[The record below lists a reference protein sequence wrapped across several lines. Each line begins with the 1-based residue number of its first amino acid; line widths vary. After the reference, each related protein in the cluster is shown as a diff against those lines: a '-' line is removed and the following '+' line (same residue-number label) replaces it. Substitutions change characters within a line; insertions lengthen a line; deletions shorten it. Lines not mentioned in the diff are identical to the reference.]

1 MQLTKVEITGFK
13 SFAKRTELLFEK
25 GITGI
30 LGPNGCG
37 KSNIVD
43 AFRFVLGE
51 QSSRAMRGKKIEDF
65 IFCGTEKRRPLSYC
79 EVILTFDNSDG
90 GLPSPFSEVSVAR
103 RAYRSGESEYLL
115 NKNPCRLKDILEL
128 FRDTGIGREGYSII
142 GQGRVSEILSDRS
155 SERRAVFEEAAG
167 IAKYRVRKE
176 EAERKLA
183 AAEKNLVRLGD
194 ILSELETRLEPL
206 KQQSETAAE
215 YFRLREELRD
225 IDINLFIHQYDKSSE
240 RIKSL
245 GETAQQIE
253 ENIAQLTESE
263 SSYAAGCNEAESEE
277 RKLSNVISG
286 LSQELVSLSSS
297 VESVSGNEKLLN
309 ERINA
314 LKQEIERRNE
324 QKKQFEL
331 SEKANAQ
338 ELPELEKLLKDAS
351 DKNAALSAELEK
363 ITVSIS
369 QLENDIEAKEEQ
381 IDAQQQQM
389 MDEMNRISDAKIRIS
404 RLEAMRASLTERAGT
419 LAKEKLAYSDEAGKL
434 SSELNETN
442 DALSSVR
449 NEKAETEA
457 KRREAIKNVNSI
469 NSELVLSMR
478 QARQKEDELNSIRS
492 RVKVLGEMKRAHEGY
507 YASVR
512 RLLNDAER
520 NTALSSRIHG
530 VVAELISVPK
540 EYEAAIE
547 MSLGAA
553 LQNIIVSDEQDAKA
567 VIKYLRD
574 HDYGR
579 ATLLPVS
586 AMRPRLLT
594 AEESRMLRT
603 DGCIGVA
610 SELISFS
617 PEYRGVI
624 ENLLGRTVI
633 VRDLDAGIAL
643 RRHAGSSFRIA
654 TLKGDILNP
663 GGSMTGGSVQKREFS
678 LLGREREIE
687 ELDRREITVKNEI
700 AAFASSLNKQKDRLA
715 KANADVDSF
724 SDELK
729 SFEVKIASLTEKAD
743 IVCKYVQKNAGQLE
757 KAEQETTAI
766 RDSLNDIAEEFAA
779 AEKAKTGMDE
789 HSGITGEDIKKM
801 QNELSGLRAKMQEKN
816 EISANARV
824 KLTAASKEYDA
835 AEAQIRRIKKE
846 NETLKTKSA
855 EETDKIKLAE
865 TNITQIE
872 KERAGLIS
880 NLGSERDRFNQMND
894 EMHRLEEERAGKLRF
909 LDELRLKHDEIAQQ
923 LTETRERKHKN
934 ELTMDRLQS
943 EIRNLS
949 DRIWQDYELT
959 YENAL
964 QYKKVIPIA
973 QSHIRA
979 DEIRKAI
986 KELGEVNPSAIED
999 YRNVKERYENLNTQC
1014 DDLKNAESDLQQL
1027 ILQLTSTMQKEFK
1040 EQFVLI
1046 QENFS
1051 KTFTELFGG
1060 GRAELELADK
1070 NDVLGCDIDII
1081 AQPPGKKF
1089 QLLSLLSG
1097 GEQALTAIALLFAIL
1112 KLKPAA
1118 FCILDEIDTSLD
1130 EVNVENFANY
1140 LKQYSD
1146 ETQFI
1151 VITHRNGS
1159 MAACDSL
1166 YGVSMEEKGVSS
1178 LVSVKFNGN

>member
-142 GQGRVSEILSDRS
+142 GQGKVSEILSDRS

-167 IAKYRVRKE
+167 IAKYRARKE

-183 AAEKNLVRLGD
+183 SAEKNLVRLGD

-240 RIKSL
+240 RIKLL

-253 ENIAQLTESE
+253 ESILQLTESE
-263 SSYAAGCNEAESEE
+263 SSYASGCNEAEAEE
-277 RKLSNVISG
+277 RKLSDVISG

>member
-1 MQLTKVEITGFK
+1 MQLTKVEISGFK

-167 IAKYRVRKE
+167 IAKYRARKE
-176 EAERKLA
+176 EAERKLT
-183 AAEKNLVRLGD
+183 AAEKNLVRLND
-194 ILSELETRLEPL
+194 ILTELETRLEPL
-206 KQQSETAAE
+206 RQQSETASK
-215 YFRLREELRD
+215 YFALREELRD
-225 IDINLFIHQYDKSSE
+225 IDINLFIHQYDRSSE
-240 RIKSL
+240 KIKSL
-245 GETAQQIE
+245 NETAQQLE
-253 ENIAQLTESE
+253 ESICEQTASE
-263 SSYAAGCNEAESEE
+263 ASYASGCSEAENEE
-277 RKLSNVISG
+277 RKLSAVISG

-314 LKQEIERRNE
+314 LKQETERRNG

-331 SEKANAQ
+331 SEASNSK
-338 ELPELEKLLKDAS
+338 EIIEIETFLKDAS
-351 DKNAALSAELEK
+351 DKSKTLTAGLEK

-369 QLENDIEAKEEQ
+369 RLEKDIEAKEEQ
-381 IDAQQQQM
+381 IDAQQQLM

-404 RLEAMRASLTERAGT
+404 RLEAMRTSLTERAEA
-419 LAKEKLAYSDEAGKL
+419 LAKEKLAYSAEAEKL
-434 SSELNETN
+434 ACEFNETN
-442 DALSSVR
+442 EALSSVR
-449 NEKAETEA
+449 SEKAETDS
-457 KRREAIKNVNSI
+457 KRREAIKNVNSV
-469 NSELVLSMR
+469 NNELVLSMR
-478 QARQKEDELNSIRS
+478 QARQREDELNSIRS
-492 RVKVLGEMKRAHEGY
+492 RVKVLSEMKRAHEGY

-520 NTALSSRIHG
+520 NTALRKRIHG

-547 MSLGAA
+547 MSLGSA

-567 VIKYLRD
+567 VINYLRE

-586 AMRPRLLT
+586 SMRPRLLN
-594 AEESRMLRT
+594 AEESRMLRI

-643 RRHAGSSFRIA
+643 RRHAGSAFRIA

-687 ELDRREITVKNEI
+687 ELGRRETAVRNEI
-700 AAFASSLNKQKDRLA
+700 SAFASSLNELKNSLA
-715 KANADVDSF
+715 KANENVESF

-729 SFEVKIASLTEKAD
+729 RLDVKAASLAEKAD
-743 IVCKYVQKNAGQLE
+743 IVQKYVLKNAGQIE
-757 KAEQETTAI
+757 KAKQETDAVK
-766 RDSLNDIAEEFAA
+766 DSLDDIAEEFAA
-779 AEKAKTGMDE
+779 AEKAKNGMDE

-801 QNELSGLRAKMQEKN
+801 QTELSQLRTKLQQQN
-816 EISANARV
+816 EISANARI
-824 KLTAASKEYDA
+824 KLAAASKEYDSA
-835 AEAQIRRIKKE
+835 NAQIRRLKKE

-865 TNITQIE
+865 ANIGKIE
-872 KERAGLIS
+872 EERAELIRS
-880 NLGSERDRFNQMND
+880 LGSERDRFNQMTD
-894 EMHRLEEERAGKLRF
+894 ELHRLEEERAGKLRF
-909 LDELRLKHDEIAQQ
+909 LDDLRLKHDETADR

-934 ELTMDRLQS
+934 ELTLDRLQS
-943 EIRNLS
+943 EIHNLS

-959 YENAL
+959 YDNAL
-964 QYKKVIPIA
+964 KYKKPIQVT

-1014 DDLKNAESDLQQL
+1014 DDLKNAENDLQNL
-1027 ILQLTSTMQKEFK
+1027 IAQLTSTMQKEFK

-1060 GRAELELADK
+1060 GKAELALADK

-1130 EVNVENFANY
+1130 EVNVDNFADY
-1140 LKQYSD
+1140 LRQYSD

-1178 LVSVKFNGN
+1178 LVSVKFNNA

>member
-1 MQLTKVEITGFK
+1 MQLTKVEISGFK

-90 GLPSPFSEVSVAR
+90 RLLSPFSEVSVAR
-103 RAYRSGESEYLL
+103 RAYRSGESEYLI

-167 IAKYRVRKE
+167 IAKYRARKE
-176 EAERKLA
+176 EAERRLA
-183 AAEKNLVRLGD
+183 AAQKNLVRLND

-206 KQQSETAAE
+206 RVQSETAAE
-215 YFRLREELRD
+215 YLKLRD
-225 IDINLFIHQYDKSSE
+225 ELKDIEINLFIYQYDRSSE
-240 RIKSL
+240 KIKSL
-245 GETAQQIE
+245 NETAQQLDE
-253 ENIAQLTESE
+253 SIAQQTAAEA
-263 SSYAAGCNEAESEE
+263 SYAAGCNEAEAEE
-277 RKLSNVISG
+277 RKLSAVISG
-286 LSQELVSLSSS
+286 LSQELVSLSTA

-314 LKQEIERRNE
+314 FKQEIERRNE
-324 QKKQFEL
+324 QKKQFEQ
-331 SEKANAQ
+331 SVNSNSD
-338 ELPELEKLLKDAS
+338 ELTELEKTLKDAS
-351 DKNAALSAELEK
+351 DKNATLSAELER
-363 ITVSIS
+363 ITDSIS
-369 QLENDIEAKEEQ
+369 QLENDIEEKEEQ
-381 IDAQQQQM
+381 LEIREQAM
-389 MDEMNRISDAKIRIS
+389 MDEMNRISDARIRIS
-404 RLEAMRASLTERAGT
+404 RLETMRASLNERAET
-419 LAKEKLAYSDEAGKL
+419 LAADKLAYSSEAQKL
-434 SSELNETN
+434 SDELNETN
-442 DALSSVR
+442 EALSSVR
-449 NEKAETEA
+449 SEKAETEA
-457 KRREAIKNVNSI
+457 KRREQINKVNSI
-469 NSELVLSMR
+469 NSELLLAMR

-492 RVKVLGEMKRAHEGY
+492 RVKVLSEMKRAHEGY

-520 NTALSSRIHG
+520 NTELKRRIHG

-547 MSLGAA
+547 MSLGSA
-553 LQNIIVSDEQDAKA
+553 LQDIIVSDEQDAKA

-586 AMRPRLLT
+586 SMRPRLLNS
-594 AEESRMLRT
+594 EESRMLRI

-610 SELISFS
+610 SELISYS

-643 RRHAGSSFRIA
+643 RRQAGSSFRIA

-663 GGSMTGGSVQKREFS
+663 GGSMTGGSLQKREFS

-687 ELDRREITVKNEI
+687 ESDRRENEIRNEI
-700 AAFASSLNKQKDRLA
+700 AAFAASLQSLKNRLA
-715 KANADVDSF
+715 EANAGVDGF

-729 SFEVKIASLTEKAD
+729 RLDVRKASLEEKAD
-743 IVCKYVQKNAGQLE
+743 IVRKYVRKNAEQLE
-757 KAEQETTAI
+757 KAGQEACAV

-789 HSGITGEDIKKM
+789 HSGITSEDIKKM
-801 QNELSGLRAKMQEKN
+801 QNELSELRAQMQQKN
-816 EISANARV
+816 EISANARI

-835 AEAQIRRIKKE
+835 AAAQIRRIKKE
-846 NETLKTKSA
+846 NETLKAKSA
-855 EETDKIKLAE
+855 EETDKISLAE
-865 TNITQIE
+865 SSIAGIE
-872 KERAGLIS
+872 AERAELIK
-880 NLGSERDRFNQMND
+880 NLGSEREHFNQMND

-909 LDELRLKHDEIAQQ
+909 LDELRSKHDETSAL
-923 LTETRERKHKN
+923 LTETRERRHKN
-934 ELTMDRLQS
+934 ELTADRLQS